1 MNNNNIFEGRKMNK
15 IKYIWDENNQALV
28 IITDENNG
36 IRYSLDNISYEDV
49 EEIAGIADSII
60 NKTFTWNNVEEN
72 KVKSLLE
79 LNNE

>member
-1 MNNNNIFEGRKMNK
+1 MNK